1 MVMLVMGNMVL
12 AVEVTQVARLMAA
25 AQTLF
30 AAAVIVAASVAAR
43 VDKKKKCCFIF
54 WFFMFMRVGVR
65 NVPSI
70 RHLPHPSQSKR
81 MQASD

>member
-1 MVMLVMGNMVL
+1 MGASTDAVMVMLVMGNMVL

-54 WFFMFMRVGVR
+54 WFFMFMCVGVR
-65 NVPSI
+65 WKM
-70 RHLPHPSQSKR
+70 RE
-81 MQASD
+81 